1 MRALVV
7 GGGSWGTAFACVLAR
22 RGHVVTLGV
31 RDADASRAMARDR
44 TNVRYLPDVPLEA
57 LVTPVPLDLPRQC
70 AGIDVV
76 VLAVPSRSFASVAS
90 AIRLDEGAMALSLTK
105 GLDPESGR
113 LLLDVLA
120 ERAAIDP
127 ACTAFLTGPNHAEEI
142 AAGHPAASAS
152 PAPARTRLAGCRGS

>member
-31 RDADASRAMARDR
+31 RDADAARAMARDR

-57 LVTPVPLDLPRQC
+57 LVTPVALDLPRQC
-70 AGIDVV
+70 AGTDVV

-90 AIRLDEGAMALSLTK
+90 SI
-105 GLDPESGR
+105 
-113 LLLDVLA
+113 LLDVLA
-120 ERAAIDP
+120 ERASIDP

-142 AAGHPAASAS
+142 AAGHPAASVLAS
-152 PAPARTRLAGCRGS
+152 PSPDAARRLQ